1 MKPGAIAGAAVV
13 ILSVLIVVALVALG
27 IALFRYLRR
36 RELPRSKIGK
46 PREFDADASER
57 N

>member
-36 RELPRSKIGK
+36 REFPRSKIGK

-57 N
+57 I